1 MENAKLHEELGRA
14 HVVCRAAVQFAQVV
28 ETFRTNSPASAFPLA
43 GVAENFRASSPHDTP
58 NRMPADSRAA
68 GKDDALQPPTP
79 PQHVRFS
86 TGRQRRGVGVNGVSS
101 RTTAAE

>member
-43 GVAENFRASSPHDTP
+43 GELECCGETHASS
-58 NRMPADSRAA
+58 
-68 GKDDALQPPTP
+68 
-79 PQHVRFS
+79 
-86 TGRQRRGVGVNGVSS
+86 
-101 RTTAAE
+101 

>member
-1 MENAKLHEELGRA
+1 MENAKLHEEMGRA

-58 NRMPADSRAA
+58 NRMPDARAA